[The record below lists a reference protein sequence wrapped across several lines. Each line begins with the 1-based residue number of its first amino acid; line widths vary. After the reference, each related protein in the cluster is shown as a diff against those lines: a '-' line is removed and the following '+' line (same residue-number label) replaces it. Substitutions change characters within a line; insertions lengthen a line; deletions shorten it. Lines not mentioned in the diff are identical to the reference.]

1 MAGTAPELPLAGLR
15 VIDLSTFLAGPFCAA
30 LLGDFGAEVI
40 KVELPG
46 SGDSLRRLGRR
57 AGHSSLWWRQES
69 RNKKSIT
76 CDLRRA
82 EGQEIIR
89 RLVAVSDVLVENFQ
103 PGTLERWN
111 LGYEQLSR
119 VNRGLIMARISAYG
133 QTGPLASK
141 PGFGRIAHAFSGLTY
156 LAGYPDRPPVLPGT
170 PSIADYLSGA
180 LAAFGVLV
188 AKAYRDRTGEGQVVD
203 TALYESVFRILEDVA
218 VVYDKFGLVRERQGP
233 DHENSVPHNHYP
245 TRDGKWIA
253 IACTNDRMFQRLA
266 RAMGRPELGDDP
278 RYATVDERLRRRHEV
293 DAMVAAWTASLDQA
307 AALAIL
313 DREEVPAGPIYNIAD
328 IFRDE
333 HYRARQA
340 IIEVPDPEL
349 GSLRMPGVVPRL
361 VRTPGRVRHA
371 GPRLG
376 EHTEEV
382 LCGLLGYSPQEVAR
396 LREIGAV

>member
-1 MAGTAPELPLAGLR
+1 MPEATPALPLAGLR
-15 VIDLSTFLAGPFCAA
+15 VIELSTFLAGPFCAA
-30 LLGDFGAEVI
+30 LLGDFGAEVL

-46 SGDSLRRLGRR
+46 SGDPLRRLGRR
-57 AGHSSLWWRQES
+57 RGHSSLWWRQEG
-69 RNKKSIT
+69 RNKKSLT
-76 CDLRRA
+76 CDLRRP
-82 EGQEIIR
+82 EGQELLR

-103 PGTLERWN
+103 PGTLERWG
-111 LGYEQLSR
+111 LGYDALAR
-119 VNRGLIMARISAYG
+119 INRGLIMARISAYG
-133 QTGPLASK
+133 QTGPLAPK

-156 LAGYPDRPPVLPGT
+156 LTGYPDRPPVLPGT

-188 AKAYRDRTGEGQVVD
+188 ALGHRQRTGEGQVVD
-203 TALYESVFRILEDVA
+203 VALYESVFRILEDVA
-218 VVYDKFGLVRERQGP
+218 VVYDQFGLVRQRQGP

-253 IACTNDRMFQRLA
+253 IACTNDRMFQRLV

-278 RYATVDERLRRRHEV
+278 RYATVDARLQRRAEV
-293 DAMVAAWTASLDQA
+293 DALVAAWTAALDQA
-307 AALAIL
+307 EALARL
-313 DREEVPAGPIYNIAD
+313 DREEVPAGPIYTIAE
-328 IFRDE
+328 IFQDA

-340 IIEVPDPEL
+340 ILAVPDPEL
-349 GSLRMPGVVPRL
+349 GVLRMPGVVPRL
-361 VRTPGRVRHA
+361 ERTPGRVRHP

-396 LREIGAV
+396 LRELGVV